1 MLDNEMGNQ
10 REDDKSQEGV
20 GSRVE
25 KEKKLETHCGVTTR
39 LNTSEV
45 ELVETGWQSTH
56 SQG

>member
-1 MLDNEMGNQ
+1 MGNQ